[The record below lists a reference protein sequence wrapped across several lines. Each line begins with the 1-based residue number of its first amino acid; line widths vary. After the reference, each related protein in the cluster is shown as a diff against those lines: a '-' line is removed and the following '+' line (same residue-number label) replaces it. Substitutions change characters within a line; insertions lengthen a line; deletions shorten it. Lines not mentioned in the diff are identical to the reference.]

1 MKNITL
7 IGFATAM
14 LAMASCVSD
23 GDETIVLE
31 DGKVLVAGIPSDDDA
46 TEAPSID
53 RNTTN
58 IPNINYTLET
68 EGNDAIMKIDMTGIQ
83 EYGSSGWMHL
93 NGTNSAGQN
102 LWVDVDGTPKGV
114 LVYNNGDDG
123 TSAKIVADLV
133 FLVDNSGSMNDEA
146 DAVAR
151 DIVSWSQKL
160 QQSNLDIRFGCV
172 GYSEGGT
179 INGALNMTNASELD
193 SYLNRNG
200 SYGTSRT
207 MGFAGADAS
216 VLTTAAGS
224 MRTVMD
230 ECGGMALRYA
240 DKNMS
245 FRTGANRI
253 YVNFTDEPNQ
263 PNRVNDYSTESFRD
277 LSGWNVMQGTVHT
290 VYSADTIFA
299 ESIGTKEKPWRI
311 SWYTGG
317 TFLRADKHFTG
328 VTLEN
333 LPVTGAMQNS
343 YVIRFTNIEEYL
355 DGKPHYVTMTIL
367 SADGKTKAVKTF
379 NIVFG
384 TK

>member
-1 MKNITL
+1 
-7 IGFATAM
+7 M

-172 GYSEGGT
+172 GYSVGGT

-224 MRTVMD
+224 MRTVRD

-333 LPVTGAMQNS
+333 LSVTGAMQNS

>member
-1 MKNITL
+1 MGKIAYFGV
-7 IGFATAM
+7 ITAM
-14 LAMASCVSD
+14 LAMASCVND

-31 DGKVLVAGIPSDDDA
+31 DGKTLIAGIPSDDDA

-53 RNTTN
+53 KNTTN
-58 IPNINYTLET
+58 IPNINYTLEM
-68 EGNDAIMKIDMTGIQ
+68 EGNDAIMKIDMTGVQ

-93 NGTNSAGQN
+93 SGTNSADQN

-114 LVYNNGDDG
+114 LVYNNGENE
-123 TSAKIVADLV
+123 TSSQIVADLV
-133 FLVDNSGSMNDEA
+133 FLVDNSGSMSEEA
-146 DAVAR
+146 NAIAR

-172 GYSEGGT
+172 GYDVDGDIS
-179 INGALNMTNASELD
+179 GALNMTNASELG
-193 SYLNRNG
+193 SYLNRSG
-200 SYGTSRT
+200 YSGTSRT
-207 MGFAGADAS
+207 VGFAGTDAS
-216 VLTTAAGS
+216 ELAASASS
-224 MRTVMD
+224 MTRISD
-230 ECGGMALRYA
+230 ECGGKALRYA
-240 DKNMS
+240 DRNMK

-263 PNRVNDYSTESFRD
+263 PNRVNDYSTESFKD

-290 VYSADTIFA
+290 VYSADTTFA
-299 ESIGTKEKPWRI
+299 EFVGTREKPWRI

-317 TFLRADKHFTG
+317 TFLRADRSFTG
-328 VTLEN
+328 VTLES

-355 DGKPHYVTMTIL
+355 DGKPHYVTITIL